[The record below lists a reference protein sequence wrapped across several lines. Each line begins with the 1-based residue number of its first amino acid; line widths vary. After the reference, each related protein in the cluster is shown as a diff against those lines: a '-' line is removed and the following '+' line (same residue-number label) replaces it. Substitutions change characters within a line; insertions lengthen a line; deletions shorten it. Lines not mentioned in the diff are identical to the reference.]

1 MVAGEGSI
9 IHAVSDGFY
18 SDQPSIFTIDASTTP
33 ARITD
38 VIRVTRQGRPAQNL
52 DLEGITLDGDGGF
65 WLASEG
71 NTEKQIPHAL
81 YRVNAK
87 GEIMTEIPLPAE
99 LLAVEQ
105 RFGMEGITK
114 VGSTLWMAIQR
125 EWRDDPA
132 NHAKLVAYN
141 LITKQWG
148 AVHYP
153 KEAPA
158 KGWVGLSE
166 ITAYGNHVYI
176 IERDNQIAA
185 NAAIKLLTRVPL
197 SQMRPAPLG
206 SKPAV
211 VSKEIVRDLLPDL
224 AQTKG
229 YIQDKVEGLAI
240 FPDGTAWVSTDNDGV
255 DDHSGETLFWTIGR
269 L

>member
-1 MVAGEGSI
+1 M
-9 IHAVSDGFY
+9 
-18 SDQPSIFTIDASTTP
+18 T
-33 ARITD
+33 
-38 VIRVTRQGRPAQNL
+38 RVTRQGRPAQNL
-52 DLEGITLDGDGGF
+52 DLEAITLDGDGGF

-87 GEIMTEIPLPAE
+87 GEITTEIPLPAE

-153 KEAPA
+153 KEVPA

-224 AQTKG
+224 ARTKG

>member
-1 MVAGEGSI
+1 
-9 IHAVSDGFY
+9 
-18 SDQPSIFTIDASTTP
+18 
-33 ARITD
+33 
-38 VIRVTRQGRPAQNL
+38 
-52 DLEGITLDGDGGF
+52 
-65 WLASEG
+65 
-71 NTEKQIPHAL
+71 
-81 YRVNAK
+81 
-87 GEIMTEIPLPAE
+87 
-99 LLAVEQ
+99 
-105 RFGMEGITK
+105 
-114 VGSTLWMAIQR
+114 MAIQR

-132 NHAKLVAYN
+132 NHAKLMAYN

-185 NAAIKLLTRVPL
+185 NAAIKLLTHVPL

-224 AQTKG
+224 ARTKG

-240 FPDGTAWVSTDNDGV
+240 FPDGTAWLSTDNDGV
-255 DDHSGETLFWTIGR
+255 DDHWGETLFWIIGR